1 MGVWLDELSE
11 VVTGAALSLVVSEL
25 RLEETELVTLGTK
38 EAELEFGEPPQ
49 LVKANPSKAT
59 GNNNLVFINFPS
71 GPSIAGFVT
80 IKPKEKCQSFSFAIK
95 QSPLLFFSFRLYT
108 SRMQPKAIT
117 VQSLYADFAS
127 KKDIT
132 KSNPVYLEGWVR
144 TNRDNGSIGFIEL
157 NDGTCFKAIQIV
169 YDSAIGDYAKVAHI
183 LTGAAIAVKGEIRL
197 TPAMKQPFEVHASAI
212 TILGDVDPDYP
223 LQKKF
228 HTMEYLRD
236 IAYLRPR
243 TNTFTALYRVRSVLA
258 MAIHEFFQGKGFIYV
273 HTPEITANDAE
284 GAGQVFTVTTDAKDP
299 INDFYG
305 RRASLTV
312 SGQLHVEAFAMA
324 FRDVYTFGPTFRAE
338 KSNTPR
344 HASEFWMI
352 EPEIAFADLDDDM
365 ALMEETIKFC
375 IRYVLDHCPDEMAFF
390 NTFIDKG
397 LLEKLNHVLN
407 TPFTHMEYT
416 EGIKLLQEAVKNGHK
431 FDNSNIEWGMD
442 LQSEHERYLTEEI
455 VKGPMFLIDYPKE
468 IKAFY
473 MRENDDGKTVAA
485 CDCLVPGEGEIIGG
499 SQREERYDVL
509 KAKMDKIGNTKGLEW
524 YLNLR
529 KYGGCI
535 HSGFGIGFDRLL
547 MYITGVANIRD
558 TEPYPR
564 TSSNLKY

>member
-1 MGVWLDELSE
+1 
-11 VVTGAALSLVVSEL
+11 
-25 RLEETELVTLGTK
+25 
-38 EAELEFGEPPQ
+38 
-49 LVKANPSKAT
+49 
-59 GNNNLVFINFPS
+59 
-71 GPSIAGFVT
+71 
-80 IKPKEKCQSFSFAIK
+80 
-95 QSPLLFFSFRLYT
+95 
-108 SRMQPKAIT
+108 MQQKAII
-117 VQSLYADFAS
+117 VRDLFAEFS
-127 KKDIT
+127 KKQPIV
-132 KSNPVYLEGWVR
+132 KHNPVLIEGWIR
-144 TNRDNGSIGFIEL
+144 TNRNSGSIGFIEL
-157 NDGTCFKAIQIV
+157 NDGSCFKNVQIV
-169 YDSAIGDYAKVAHI
+169 YDTKISNFETVSHF
-183 LTGAAIAVKGEIRL
+183 LTGASLSVKGEIVL
-197 TPAMKQPFEVHASAI
+197 TPNMKQPFEIHASEI
-212 TILGDVDPDYP
+212 SLIGDVDPDYP

-236 IAYLRPR
+236 LAYLRPR

-258 MAIHEFFQGKGFIYV
+258 MAIHEFFQTRGFVYV
-273 HTPEITANDAE
+273 HTPEITGNDAE
-284 GAGQVFTVTTDAKDP
+284 GAGSIFTVTTEAKDP

-365 ALMEETIKFC
+365 ALMEDTIKFC
-375 IRYVLDHCPDEMAFF
+375 VRYVLEKCPDEMNFF

-397 LLEKLNHVLN
+397 LLEKLNQVLA
-407 TPFTHMEYT
+407 TPFAHMDYT
-416 EGIKLLQEAVKNGHK
+416 KGIEILREAVKNGHK
-431 FDNSNIEWGMD
+431 FENSEIAWGMD

-455 VKGPMFLIDYPKE
+455 VKGPMFLINYPKE

-509 KAKMDKIGNTKGLEW
+509 KKKMDAIGNTKGLEW

-529 KYGGCI
+529 KYGCCV

-558 TEPYPR
+558 TEPFPR
-564 TSSNLKY
+564 TSSVLKY